1 MAEPVGCSLR
11 AARRSGLTSPGTGPH
26 LRRPRWPPRTPS
38 PSQEPR
44 TSRTAGERQDARARD
59 HIAKLLMQESS
70 RNELPELV
78 GGSRLSVRLSPR
90 GAQRIRRVHQA
101 ARVLPPLA

>member
-26 LRRPRWPPRTPS
+26 LRRPPWPPRTPS

-70 RNELPELV
+70 RK
-78 GGSRLSVRLSPR
+78 R
-90 GAQRIRRVHQA
+90 ATRIGRWIPAKWV
-101 ARVLPPLA
+101 VLI